1 MDNYVL
7 SDESLNNN
15 NIMISFQGET
25 TIIYPTMS
33 RVLKPVKDP
42 PLPSESCR
50 TENPGSTYTRKYQR
64 PDLGAFETVC

>member
-25 TIIYPTMS
+25 TIIYSTMS
-33 RVLKPVKDP
+33 RDIKPVKDRWHQLQLQTTKEQP
-42 PLPSESCR
+42 
-50 TENPGSTYTRKYQR
+50 TDNY
-64 PDLGAFETVC
+64 